1 MTSDPDAQIRRLTDI
16 EALKT
21 LKHRYA
27 AYCDDGFNADG
38 IASLFTKDAVWDGG
52 PFGRFEGREAIRE
65 FFTSMPDT
73 VDWACHYMLNPV
85 IEVDG
90 DRATGAWLLWQPL
103 VLKEDSQA
111 MWISASY
118 NDTYVRVGDEWFHE
132 SVKVDIQAF
141 SPYEEGFGKM
151 RFAPPPV

>member
-1 MTSDPDAQIRRLTDI
+1 MTSDPEAQIRRLADI

-27 AYCDDGFNADG
+27 AYCDDGYNADG
-38 IASLFTKDAVWDGG
+38 IASLFTEDAVWDGG

-65 FFTSMPDT
+65 FFTGLPEA

-90 DRATGAWLLWQPL
+90 DAATGAWLLWQPL
-103 VLKEDSQA
+103 VLKKDSQA
-111 MWISASY
+111 MWISARY
-118 NDTYVRVGDEWFHE
+118 DDTYVRVGDEWLHK
-132 SVKVDIQAF
+132 SVEVDIQAF
-141 SPYEEGFGKM
+141 SPYEKGFGKM